1 MHRSRPLLVLVYSR
15 RTVEC
20 GRNNR
25 VFLCTPVI
33 RFSSS
38 DRIAGTRPACSLKK
52 NERPVRIWPVPW
64 SGTELDQII
73 ADYELSAMRSE
84 WLVQFMRAFSTGAV
98 LHCRNKSH
106 FVAVPIRTTTA
117 DLLK

>member
-20 GRNNR
+20 GRNKSLLGHIR
-25 VFLCTPVI
+25 DPIFLI
-33 RFSSS
+33 RS
-38 DRIAGTRPACSLKK
+38 DRSHASQAPDPARHLKM

-73 ADYELSAMRSE
+73 ADYKLSTMHSE

-98 LHCRNKSH
+98 LHCRE
-106 FVAVPIRTTTA
+106 
-117 DLLK
+117 